1 MTDYTMMSRVDDGF
15 VFQTNKNCP
24 EPFELNHNSQS
35 LWAGLNKIGTC

>member
-1 MTDYTMMSRVDDGF
+1 MTDYTMMRMMSRVDDGF

-35 LWAGLNKIGTC
+35 L